1 MIDHEQYRLG
11 RGQAGRALRRVVTRV
26 VCLLM
31 LEVATRL
38 TPVLGQEGSTQPRA
52 IIFRSATFHGCFS
65 STPRFD
71 LWPKR

>member
-1 MIDHEQYRLG
+1 LIMNNTDLVEAKQD
-11 RGQAGRALRRVVTRV
+11 ALERVVTRV

-65 STPRFD
+65 STPRFG
-71 LWPKR
+71 L